1 MGGVVVGDKGGGQVY
16 FSSEMI
22 QHNLAKTSIPQK
34 YPLINLIYM
43 YHMYHVFYIGLEKN
57 NKYEVLSMIKLFFH
71 NNVLYLL
78 LILLWGKCVCSKTT
92 KTQETAV

>member
-1 MGGVVVGDKGGGQVY
+1 MGDKGGGQVY

-43 YHMYHVFYIGLEKN
+43 YHVYHVFYIGLEK